1 MQESFLTSVRIV
13 VPMALLMALG
23 ALIRRS
29 GIIDRP
35 TMRQL
40 DRLLFRVFMPTLL
53 FKNIYEM
60 DISRGLSFG
69 LMLFVGTSLLGLGLV
84 ALTVPRRITGDSAKA
99 ASIGQAL
106 VRSNYILFGLA
117 IAESLYGEGNVGIVA
132 LLGAFTIPIMNALAV
147 IVMETALAGRARL
160 GPIAVSILK
169 NPMIIATSIAFV
181 LMALPY
187 PFPPLL
193 WGVVRDVAGV
203 TTPLSFISLGVG
215 LDLGKARA
223 DLRPLTLG
231 VLLRTVLVPSIFLPL
246 SVMLG
251 YSGPTLCALLILFG
265 APTAVASYPMAVAM
279 GADGPLAGQL
289 VCATTLL
296 SIPTIFLATFA
307 LLSLGL
313 L

>member
-1 MQESFLTSVRIV
+1 
-13 VPMALLMALG
+13 
-23 ALIRRS
+23 
-29 GIIDRP
+29 
-35 TMRQL
+35 
-40 DRLLFRVFMPTLL
+40 
-53 FKNIYEM
+53 
-60 DISRGLSFG
+60 
-69 LMLFVGTSLLGLGLV
+69 
-84 ALTVPRRITGDSAKA
+84 
-99 ASIGQAL
+99 
-106 VRSNYILFGLA
+106 
-117 IAESLYGEGNVGIVA
+117 
-132 LLGAFTIPIMNALAV
+132 
-147 IVMETALAGRARL
+147 
-160 GPIAVSILK
+160 LK